1 MKVTTRLH
9 VSADYLFARLIETAL
24 YDLNKETGK
33 NLTSDELENQTYLSK
48 INDGQTVELTIVKVV
63 KNKAL
68 HMMAKSQDETMEM
81 GYDLVAVGP
90 NEVDVTYFE
99 QLKQAKLLTVVQDRI
114 KNMSLGWLKKHNFV
128 KVLKEF
134 EAGY

>member
-1 MKVTTRLH
+1 M
-9 VSADYLFARLIETAL
+9 
-24 YDLNKETGK
+24 
-33 NLTSDELENQTYLSK
+33 
-48 INDGQTVELTIVKVV
+48 
-63 KNKAL
+63 
-68 HMMAKSQDETMEM
+68 
-81 GYDLVAVGP
+81 
-90 NEVDVTYFE
+90 TYFE